1 MHPHDTEWVKQQIMM
16 LPKHELKEKAYNGYS
31 KAYKAAMDSE
41 PVEHKK
47 ENKARREANTRLRLY
62 VSKFL

>member
-16 LPKHELKEKAYNGYS
+16 LPNQDSKEKAYTGYK
-31 KAYKAAMDSE
+31 KAYLSAFDAE